1 MEIRSIKLYRPVGQ
15 LEMDLIKASGYKKFP
30 PRLSWQ
36 PIFYPVLD
44 HDYAC
49 TIAREWNTKDEL
61 NGNVGYVTEFKIP
74 KDYFEKFEVQNVG
87 AHNHNEL
94 WVPAEEL
101 EIFNSNII
109 RGIKVIDVFYGEN
122 FKGEKYARQ

>member
-1 MEIRSIKLYRPVGQ
+1 MKTDVIKLYRPVGQ
-15 LEMDLIKASGYKKFP
+15 IEMDLIKASDYKKFP
-30 PRLSWQ
+30 PRLYWQ

-49 TIAREWNTKDEL
+49 TIAREWNTKDEA
-61 NGNVGYVTEFKIP
+61 NGSVGYVTEFSIP
-74 KDYFEKFEVQNVG
+74 VEYFQKFEVQNVG

-101 EIFNSNII
+101 ENFNANII
-109 RGIKVIDVFYGEN
+109 RGIKVIDAYYGKN
-122 FKGEKYARQ
+122 FIGEKYL